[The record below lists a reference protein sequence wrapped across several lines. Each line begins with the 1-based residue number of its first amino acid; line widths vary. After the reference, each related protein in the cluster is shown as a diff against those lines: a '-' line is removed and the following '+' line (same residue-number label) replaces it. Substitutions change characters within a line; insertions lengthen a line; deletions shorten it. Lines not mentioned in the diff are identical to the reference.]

1 MIDLSQESVHSTI
14 HWLSNQW
21 GWLPFIR
28 MLSFAKLWQRF
39 VLMIERKSS
48 SKRQRHIFCHGLD
61 YGGSCLTFLIELIL
75 ILSPK
80 GLRDLLQNLD
90 GLHGRRLSWEQRQP
104 VRRVGEVPAKA
115 LRLKQKGSKTKDIK
129 YRSCTCSAGCKF
141 PHTLVELTTHVTEL
155 Q

>member
-1 MIDLSQESVHSTI
+1 
-14 HWLSNQW
+14 
-21 GWLPFIR
+21 
-28 MLSFAKLWQRF
+28 
-39 VLMIERKSS
+39 MIERKSS

-61 YGGSCLTFLIELIL
+61 YGGSCLTFLIELIF

-90 GLHGRRLSWEQRQP
+90 GLHGRRLSREKRQP

-115 LRLKQKGSKTKDIK
+115 LRLKQKDSKTKDLTMIKVVADIK